1 MSDIWLA
8 MIGLGILTFL
18 TRLSF
23 IALLERWQA
32 PLIVKRALRF
42 VPVAVLTAI
51 IIPELVLHD
60 GVFNAQLSNPRLLAG
75 LVATLVAWK
84 TKNVILTIAVGMLV
98 FWLLQLL
105 SQWIIASA

>member
-18 TRLSF
+18 TRFSF

-32 PLIVKRALRF
+32 PLIVQRALRF

-51 IIPELVLHD
+51 IIPELVLRE
-60 GVFNAQLSNPRLLAG
+60 GVFNAQLTNPRLLAG
-75 LVATLVAWK
+75 LAAMLVAWK
-84 TKNVILTIAVGMLV
+84 TKNVILTIAIGMTF
-98 FWLLQLL
+98 FWLLQA
-105 SQWIIASA
+105 IFR

>member
-8 MIGLGILTFL
+8 MIGLGILTFV
-18 TRLSF
+18 TRFSF

-32 PLIVKRALRF
+32 PLVVQRALRF

-51 IIPELVLHD
+51 IIPELVLREGFFD
-60 GVFNAQLSNPRLLAG
+60 AQLTNPRLWAG
-75 LVATLVAWK
+75 LVAALVAWK
-84 TKNVILTIAVGMLV
+84 TKNVILTIVVGMLV

-105 SQWIIASA
+105 FFPH

>member
-1 MSDIWLA
+1 MSEIWLA

-32 PLIVKRALRF
+32 PSIVQRALRF

-51 IIPELVLHD
+51 IVPALMVLDD
-60 GVFNAQLSNPRLLAG
+60 GTINSAPVNPRMLAG
-75 LVATLVAWK
+75 LAAILVAWK
-84 TKNVILTIAVGMLV
+84 TKNVILTITVGMAV
-98 FWLLQLL
+98 FWLVQGVVG
-105 SQWIIASA
+105 

>member
-1 MSDIWLA
+1 MNTLWLA

-32 PLIVKRALRF
+32 PEIVRRALRF

-51 IIPELVLHD
+51 IIPELVFSN
-60 GVFNAQLSNPRLLAG
+60 GVLNIQPANPRLLAG
-75 LVATLVAWK
+75 LVAALVAWK
-84 TKNVILTIAVGMLV
+84 TRNVIWTILAGMAVL
-98 FWLLQLL
+98 WLLQLL
-105 SQWIIASA
+105 FHLPPA